1 MKIIDQTPYYKEDG
15 TLGLMDRA
23 RAILEFGTGWMKEV
37 EAQKSVITVLTRA
50 LDKNFTLL
58 HNVTPPGLGIRIP
71 LILVGPTGVY
81 VLGINPF
88 PGLFSA
94 RGDQW
99 GIISGGTLKPEK
111 PNLMNRTERIAR
123 AIQVYLQGQG
133 YSDLSGVEAVLL
145 CSDPA
150 ANVDSVRPVI
160 RVVMRDAF
168 ERFAVS
174 IAQGRVVL
182 RQETVPAIVE
192 RLVNPPPEKP
202 AEPVET
208 GGEAARS
215 GVSLLPDSA
224 PTSSAPTS
232 NYQVEQPAPE
242 WLSQPVTPPFTDQQQ
257 IEPAE
262 AAPQSEPVLAA
273 AQSMPPARKRAG
285 ITGKQWAFLVVMLIV
300 WLIIMAVFAYL
311 IARDF
316 LPH

>member
-1 MKIIDQTPYYKEDG
+1 MKIIDQTPFFKEDG
-15 TLGLMDRA
+15 SLSLVDRA
-23 RAILEFGTGWMKEV
+23 KAFLEFGTGWIKIV
-37 EAQKSVITVLTRA
+37 EAERSVITVLARA

-111 PNLMNRTERIAR
+111 PNLMDRTERIAR
-123 AIQVYLQGQG
+123 AIQLYLQGQG
-133 YSDLSGVEAVLL
+133 YTDLSGVEAVLL

-160 RVVMRDAF
+160 RVVMRDAL

-174 IAQGRVVL
+174 ISQGRVVL

-192 RLVNPPPEKP
+192 RLVNPPPEEP
-202 AEPVET
+202 AKSDET
-208 GGEAARS
+208 AAEGTKT
-215 GVSLLPDSA
+215 GVSLFPDLA
-224 PTSSAPTS
+224 PVSSATPS
-232 NYQVEQPAPE
+232 NDQAEPSSLD
-242 WLSQPVTPPFTDQQQ
+242 WLSQPVTPPFTDQQ
-257 IEPAE
+257 IEPSE
-262 AAPQSEPVLAA
+262 ANLQGEPVPAA
-273 AQSMPPARKRAG
+273 VQTEPPARKRAA
-285 ITGKQWAFLVVMLIV
+285 ITGKQWAFLIVMLVV
-300 WLIIMAVFAYL
+300 WLIIIAVFAFL

-316 LPH
+316 LLH

>member
-1 MKIIDQTPYYKEDG
+1 MKIIDQTPFFKEDG
-15 TLGLMDRA
+15 SLGLVDRA
-23 RAILEFGTGWMKEV
+23 KAFMEFGTGWIKEV
-37 EAQKSVITVLTRA
+37 EAERSVITVLARA

-111 PNLMNRTERIAR
+111 PNLMDRTERIAR
-123 AIQVYLQGQG
+123 AIQLYLQGQG
-133 YSDLSGVEAVLL
+133 YTDLSGVEAVLL

-160 RVVMRDAF
+160 RVVMRDAL

-174 IAQGRVVL
+174 ISQGRVVL

-192 RLVNPPPEKP
+192 RLVNPPPEEP
-202 AEPVET
+202 AKPVET
-208 GGEAARS
+208 AAEGS
-215 GVSLLPDSA
+215 KTGVSLFPDLAPASSA
-224 PTSSAPTS
+224 TSSNDQAEPS
-232 NYQVEQPAPE
+232 SLD
-242 WLSQPVTPPFTDQQQ
+242 WLSQPATPPFTDQQIKPSDAGPQGEPALDTAQ
-257 IEPAE
+257 IE
-262 AAPQSEPVLAA
+262 
-273 AQSMPPARKRAG
+273 PPARKRAR
-285 ITGKQWAFLVVMLIV
+285 ITGKQWAFLITMLVV
-300 WLIIMAVFAYL
+300 WLIIIAVFAYL

-316 LPH
+316 LLH